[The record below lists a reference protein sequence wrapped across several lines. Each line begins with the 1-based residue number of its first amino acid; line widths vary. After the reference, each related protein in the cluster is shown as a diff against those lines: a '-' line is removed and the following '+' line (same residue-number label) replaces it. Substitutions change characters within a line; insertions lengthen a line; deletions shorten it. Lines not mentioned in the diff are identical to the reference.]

1 MIGRVLN
8 WLKRRRHEAEQAKL
22 LAGGP
27 CLKVLLF
34 HGIYDDKAGPCPG
47 DVEPSL
53 MASLSWVEQCILET
67 QKQGFTFIHA
77 KELPEALKSTRRV
90 ALFTLD
96 DGCAN
101 NLLLRPLLNR
111 LKVPCVLFVTT
122 DALLRKRC
130 YWWDVLAREA
140 GNSPGISQK
149 RRALKKLKPAEID
162 AQLVAEFGEAAF
174 TPRGDHDRP
183 MTVEELREFASDP
196 LITIGNH
203 THRHALLDQLTASE
217 VSEELSTCGQALQEI
232 LGTRPDM
239 LGYPNGRWSQET
251 VAVAKQA
258 GIKLAFTTSPA
269 LAPLPLD
276 PSRWHSIPRFQ
287 PMPKS

>member
-22 LAGGP
+22 LACGP

-34 HGIYDDKAGPCPG
+34 HGIYDDMAGPCPG

-130 YWWDVLAREA
+130 YWWDVLVREA
-140 GNSPGISQK
+140 GNTPGISQK

-162 AQLVAEFGEAAF
+162 AQLVAEYGEAAF

-183 MTVEELREFASDP
+183 MTVEELCEFASDP

-217 VSEELSTCGQALQEI
+217 VREELSTCGQALQEI

-251 VAVAKQA
+251 VAVTKQA

>member
-8 WLKRRRHEAEQAKL
+8 WLKRRRFAAEQARL
-22 LAGGP
+22 QAGAP

-67 QKQGFTFIHA
+67 QKQGFVFIHA

-101 NLLLRPLLNR
+101 NLLLRPLLHR
-111 LKVPCVLFVTT
+111 LKVPGLLFVTT
-122 DALLRKRC
+122 DALLRKRS

-140 GNSPGISQK
+140 GHSPSISAK
-149 RRALKKLKPAEID
+149 RRALKQLKPGEIE

-174 TPRGDHDRP
+174 APRGDHDRP
-183 MTVEELREFASDP
+183 MTVEELHDFASDP

-203 THRHALLDQLTASE
+203 THRHALLDQLSTTE
-217 VSEELSTCGQALQEI
+217 VNEEISNCGQALQEI

-239 LGYPNGRWSQET
+239 LGYPNGRWNQET
-251 VAVAKQA
+251 ITVAKQA

-276 PSRWHSIPRFQ
+276 PSLWHSIPRFQ
-287 PMPKS
+287 PIPAL